1 MSDVSTATATLAI
14 RPTQGWVRLDLVEL
28 WRYRELVYF
37 LTWRDIKVRYKQT
50 ALGIAWALLQP
61 LLTMLLLTV
70 VFGRFVHPP
79 SDGIP
84 YSLFTLAAL
93 VPWMLLSRALT
104 ESGASLMV
112 NSNLIT
118 KVYFPRLALPIAG
131 VLGGA
136 VDFAIS
142 LGLMLALLPV
152 YGRVPSAAIL
162 TLPVFVLLAVAAAL
176 GISLWLSALSVEY
189 RDLRYV
195 MPFAAQILMLA
206 SPVVYSA
213 SVIPTAW
220 RPLYALN
227 PATGIIEGFRWA
239 VFHQMPLDW
248 AVLAPSTL
256 VIVAMLLSGAM
267 YFRRMERTFADRI

>member
-1 MSDVSTATATLAI
+1 LN
-14 RPTQGWVRLDLVEL
+14 LVEL

-50 ALGIAWALLQP
+50 SLGIAWALLQP

-70 VFGRFVHPP
+70 VFGRFLHPP

-93 VPWMLLSRALT
+93 VPWMLISRALT
-104 ESGASLMV
+104 ESGASLMG

-118 KVYFPRLALPIAG
+118 KVYFPRLALPLAG
-131 VLGGA
+131 VLGGTL
-136 VDFAIS
+136 DFAIS
-142 LGLMLALLPV
+142 LSLMFVLLPV
-152 YGRVPSAAIL
+152 YGRVPPASIFM
-162 TLPVFVLLAVAAAL
+162 LPAFMLLAVATAL
-176 GISLWLSALSVEY
+176 GISLWLSALTIEY
-189 RDLRYV
+189 RDLRYA

-206 SPVVYSA
+206 SPVAYSA
-213 SVIPTAW
+213 SVIPASW

-227 PATGIIEGFRWA
+227 PVAGVVEGFRWS

-256 VIVAMLLSGAM
+256 VIVATLISGAM
-267 YFRRMERTFADRI
+267 YFRRMERTFADHI